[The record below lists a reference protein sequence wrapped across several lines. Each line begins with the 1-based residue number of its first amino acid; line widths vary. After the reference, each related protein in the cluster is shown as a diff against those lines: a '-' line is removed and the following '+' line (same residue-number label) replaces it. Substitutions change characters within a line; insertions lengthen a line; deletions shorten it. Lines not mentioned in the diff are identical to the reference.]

1 LDWSAAVRVTAYNNA
16 PQGALFCRWYI
27 DMKDLFSRSLQT
39 TIIFLVIGGILALA
53 LGGFFSPSSNQFTAS
68 LVTVQ
73 TWISSR
79 YLGFQDFF
87 TAPRDIVTLRAHS
100 AELEAQISQLQAQVI
115 GLQQRVSE
123 TEILAALVDFSRS
136 NPESTYKAASVI
148 GRDPSPFLHYI
159 IINRGSNDDIRRG
172 MPVVTNQGLVGRVDA
187 VIADAARVQLITDP
201 ASVVNVRLQNAETN
215 AVLVGS
221 VTGDVSL
228 DMISQNVTVKPGD
241 LILTSGLG
249 GGYPPDR
256 IIGQVVT
263 IRTLEYELF
272 QQATVQSAVDFTR
285 LNIVLVITNFQP
297 VDITPL
303 VPITFP

>member
-1 LDWSAAVRVTAYNNA
+1 MN
-16 PQGALFCRWYI
+16 
-27 DMKDLFSRSLQT
+27 SRSLQT
-39 TIIFLVIGGILALA
+39 TIIFLVVGGILVLAFSGA
-53 LGGFFSPSSNQFTAS
+53 LGSASRGFTSV
-68 LVTVQ
+68 LIDIQ

-79 YLGFQDFF
+79 FLGFQDFV
-87 TAPRDIVTLRAHS
+87 TAPRDIVTLRQRN
-100 AELEAQISQLQAQVI
+100 AELEAQVSQLQAQLI
-115 GLQQRVSE
+115 ELQQRVNE

-201 ASVVNVRLQNAETN
+201 ASAVNVYLQNADTS
-215 AVLVGS
+215 AVLYGS

-228 DMISQNVTVKPGD
+228 DLISQDVTVEAGD

-249 GGYPPDR
+249 GGYPADL

-263 IRTLEYELF
+263 VRSLEFELF
-272 QQATVQSAVDFTR
+272 QQATVQPAVDFSR
-285 LNIVLVITNFQP
+285 LEIVLVITNFRP

-303 VPITFP
+303 EPVATPAP